1 MSSALDRLLG
11 QTLESMIRE
20 KLGQKTCEKIEV
32 RLRQRYNLDLAAS
45 INDFYTLDATLREF
59 FASGADAIEED
70 FANNLI
76 SINTPAKGRR
86 WILIQNSELAEL
98 ILATYG
104 DKDKRLILEVAFTN
118 PSVILDILE
127 ATRIP
132 KSSGYRLINQ
142 LVENGLL
149 TEQGYAESSDGKKVN
164 KYTALFESVKIEIDT
179 SGLIF
184 TSDMPLPSFPVV
196 EVLLK
201 ENILNESQII
211 RVLLRGKKLL
221 HTNTTLYKMSES
233 THENTVEPKSG
244 LNDKVLLLIAGLAVI
259 YQTFNYILPEKE
271 GELSPIDF
279 LVLVAVV
286 VCAIAS
292 FLVSNRYAR

>member
-59 FASGADAIEED
+59 FSSGADAIEED

-86 WILIQNSELAEL
+86 WILIHNSELAEI

-149 TEQGYAESSDGKKVN
+149 TEQGYSESSDGKKVN
-164 KYTALFESVKIEIDT
+164 KYTALFERVKIEIDT
-179 SGLIF
+179 NGLIF
-184 TSDMPLPSFPVV
+184 TSDIPLPSFPVV

-211 RVLLRGKKLL
+211 RVLLRGKKL
-221 HTNTTLYKMSES
+221 
-233 THENTVEPKSG
+233 
-244 LNDKVLLLIAGLAVI
+244 
-259 YQTFNYILPEKE
+259 
-271 GELSPIDF
+271 
-279 LVLVAVV
+279 
-286 VCAIAS
+286 
-292 FLVSNRYAR
+292 

>member
-59 FASGADAIEED
+59 FSSGADAIEED

-164 KYTALFESVKIEIDT
+164 KYTALFEKVKIEIDT
-179 SGLIF
+179 NGLIF
-184 TSDMPLPSFPVV
+184 TSDIPLPSFPVV

-211 RVLLRGKKLL
+211 RVLLRDKKLSP
-221 HTNTTLYKMSES
+221 TNVK
-233 THENTVEPKSG
+233 P
-244 LNDKVLLLIAGLAVI
+244 
-259 YQTFNYILPEKE
+259 
-271 GELSPIDF
+271 
-279 LVLVAVV
+279 
-286 VCAIAS
+286 
-292 FLVSNRYAR
+292 

>member
-59 FASGADAIEED
+59 FSSGADAIEED

-98 ILATYG
+98 ILASYG
-104 DKDKRLILEVAFTN
+104 DKDKRLILEVAFTK
-118 PSVILDILE
+118 PSIIQDILE
-127 ATRIP
+127 ATQIP
-132 KSSGYRLINQ
+132 KSTGYRLINQ

-164 KYTALFESVKIEIDT
+164 KYTALFEKVKIEIDT
-179 SGLIF
+179 NGLVF
-184 TSDMPLPSFPVV
+184 TSDIPLASFPVV

-211 RVLLRGKKLL
+211 RVLLRGKKL
-221 HTNTTLYKMSES
+221 
-233 THENTVEPKSG
+233 
-244 LNDKVLLLIAGLAVI
+244 
-259 YQTFNYILPEKE
+259 
-271 GELSPIDF
+271 
-279 LVLVAVV
+279 
-286 VCAIAS
+286 
-292 FLVSNRYAR
+292 

>member
-1 MSSALDRLLG
+1 
-11 QTLESMIRE
+11 MIRE

-59 FASGADAIEED
+59 FSSGADAIEED

-76 SINTPAKGRR
+76 SVNTPAKGRR

-98 ILATYG
+98 ILASYG
-104 DKDKRLILEVAFTN
+104 DKDKRLILEVAFTK
-118 PSVILDILE
+118 PSIIQDILE
-127 ATRIP
+127 ATQIP
-132 KSSGYRLINQ
+132 KSTGYRLINQ

-164 KYTALFESVKIEIDT
+164 KYTALFEKVNIEIDT
-179 SGLIF
+179 NGLVF
-184 TSDMPLPSFPVV
+184 TSDIPLASFPVV

-211 RVLLRGKKLL
+211 RVLLRGKKL
-221 HTNTTLYKMSES
+221 
-233 THENTVEPKSG
+233 
-244 LNDKVLLLIAGLAVI
+244 
-259 YQTFNYILPEKE
+259 
-271 GELSPIDF
+271 
-279 LVLVAVV
+279 
-286 VCAIAS
+286 
-292 FLVSNRYAR
+292 

>member
-1 MSSALDRLLG
+1 MPSALDRLLG

-45 INDFYTLDATLREF
+45 ISEFYTLDATLREF
-59 FASGADAIEED
+59 FSSGADAIEED

-76 SINTPAKGRR
+76 SINTSAKGRR
-86 WILIQNSELAEL
+86 WILIENSELAEL
-98 ILATYG
+98 ILSTYG
-104 DKDKRLILEVAFTN
+104 DKDKRIILEVAFTN

-132 KSSGYRLINQ
+132 KSTGYRLINQ

-164 KYTALFESVKIEIDT
+164 KYTALFERIKIEIDT

-184 TSDMPLPSFPVV
+184 TSGIPLPSFPVV

-211 RVLLRGKKLL
+211 RVLLREKKLSP
-221 HTNTTLYKMSES
+221 TNVK
-233 THENTVEPKSG
+233 P
-244 LNDKVLLLIAGLAVI
+244 
-259 YQTFNYILPEKE
+259 
-271 GELSPIDF
+271 
-279 LVLVAVV
+279 
-286 VCAIAS
+286 
-292 FLVSNRYAR
+292 

>member
-59 FASGADAIEED
+59 FSSGADAIEED

-164 KYTALFESVKIEIDT
+164 KYTALFEKVKIEIET
-179 SGLIF
+179 NGLIF
-184 TSDMPLPSFPVV
+184 TSDIPLPSFPVV

-211 RVLLRGKKLL
+211 RVLLREKKLSP
-221 HTNTTLYKMSES
+221 TNVK
-233 THENTVEPKSG
+233 P
-244 LNDKVLLLIAGLAVI
+244 
-259 YQTFNYILPEKE
+259 
-271 GELSPIDF
+271 
-279 LVLVAVV
+279 
-286 VCAIAS
+286 
-292 FLVSNRYAR
+292 

>member
-1 MSSALDRLLG
+1 MQLMSSALDRLLG

-59 FASGADAIEED
+59 FSSGADAIEED

-76 SINTPAKGRR
+76 SVNTPAKGRR

-98 ILATYG
+98 ILASYG
-104 DKDKRLILEVAFTN
+104 DKDKRLILEVAFTK
-118 PSVILDILE
+118 PSIIQDILE
-127 ATRIP
+127 ATQIP
-132 KSSGYRLINQ
+132 KSTGYRLINQ

-164 KYTALFESVKIEIDT
+164 KYTALFERVKIEIDT
-179 SGLIF
+179 NGLIF
-184 TSDMPLPSFPVV
+184 TSDIPLPSFPVV

-211 RVLLRGKKLL
+211 RVLLREKKLSP
-221 HTNTTLYKMSES
+221 TNVK
-233 THENTVEPKSG
+233 PK
-244 LNDKVLLLIAGLAVI
+244 
-259 YQTFNYILPEKE
+259 
-271 GELSPIDF
+271 
-279 LVLVAVV
+279 
-286 VCAIAS
+286 
-292 FLVSNRYAR
+292 

>member
-1 MSSALDRLLG
+1 MPSALDRLLG

-45 INDFYTLDATLREF
+45 ISEFYTLDATLREF
-59 FASGADAIEED
+59 FSSGADAIEED

-76 SINTPAKGRR
+76 SINASAKGRR
-86 WILIQNSELAEL
+86 WILIENSELAEL
-98 ILATYG
+98 ILSTYG
-104 DKDKRLILEVAFTN
+104 DKDKRIILEVAFTN

-132 KSSGYRLINQ
+132 KSTGYRLINQ

-164 KYTALFESVKIEIDT
+164 KYTALFERIKIEIDT

-184 TSDMPLPSFPVV
+184 TSGIPLPSFPVV

-211 RVLLRGKKLL
+211 RVLLREKKLSP
-221 HTNTTLYKMSES
+221 TNVK
-233 THENTVEPKSG
+233 P
-244 LNDKVLLLIAGLAVI
+244 
-259 YQTFNYILPEKE
+259 
-271 GELSPIDF
+271 
-279 LVLVAVV
+279 
-286 VCAIAS
+286 
-292 FLVSNRYAR
+292 

>member
-1 MSSALDRLLG
+1 MPSALDRLLG

-45 INDFYTLDATLREF
+45 ISDFYTLDATLREF
-59 FASGADAIEED
+59 FSSGADAIEED

-76 SINTPAKGRR
+76 SINTSAKGRR
-86 WILIQNSELAEL
+86 WILIENSELAEL
-98 ILATYG
+98 ILSTYG
-104 DKDKRLILEVAFTN
+104 DKDKRIILEVAFTN

-132 KSSGYRLINQ
+132 KSTGYRLINQ

-164 KYTALFESVKIEIDT
+164 KYTALLERIKIEIDT

-184 TSDMPLPSFPVV
+184 TSGIPLPSFPVV

-211 RVLLRGKKLL
+211 RVLLREKKLSP
-221 HTNTTLYKMSES
+221 TNVK
-233 THENTVEPKSG
+233 P
-244 LNDKVLLLIAGLAVI
+244 
-259 YQTFNYILPEKE
+259 
-271 GELSPIDF
+271 
-279 LVLVAVV
+279 
-286 VCAIAS
+286 
-292 FLVSNRYAR
+292 

>member
-1 MSSALDRLLG
+1 MQLMSSALDRLLG

-59 FASGADAIEED
+59 FSSGADAIEED

-86 WILIQNSELAEL
+86 WILIQNSDLAEL

-149 TEQGYAESSDGKKVN
+149 TEQGYAESSDGKKVS
-164 KYTALFESVKIEIDT
+164 KYTALFERVKIEIDT
-179 SGLIF
+179 NGLIF
-184 TSDMPLPSFPVV
+184 TSGMPLPSFPVV

-211 RVLLRGKKLL
+211 RVLLRGKKL
-221 HTNTTLYKMSES
+221 
-233 THENTVEPKSG
+233 
-244 LNDKVLLLIAGLAVI
+244 
-259 YQTFNYILPEKE
+259 
-271 GELSPIDF
+271 
-279 LVLVAVV
+279 
-286 VCAIAS
+286 
-292 FLVSNRYAR
+292 

>member
-1 MSSALDRLLG
+1 MQLMSSALDRLLG

-59 FASGADAIEED
+59 FSSGADAIEED

-76 SINTPAKGRR
+76 SVNTPAKGRR

-98 ILATYG
+98 ILASYG
-104 DKDKRLILEVAFTN
+104 DKDKRLILEVAFTK
-118 PSVILDILE
+118 PSIIQDILE
-127 ATRIP
+127 ATQIP
-132 KSSGYRLINQ
+132 KSTGYRLINQ

-164 KYTALFESVKIEIDT
+164 KYTALFEKVKIEIDT
-179 SGLIF
+179 NGLVF
-184 TSDMPLPSFPVV
+184 TSDIPLASFPVV

-211 RVLLRGKKLL
+211 RVLLRGKKL
-221 HTNTTLYKMSES
+221 
-233 THENTVEPKSG
+233 
-244 LNDKVLLLIAGLAVI
+244 
-259 YQTFNYILPEKE
+259 
-271 GELSPIDF
+271 
-279 LVLVAVV
+279 
-286 VCAIAS
+286 
-292 FLVSNRYAR
+292 

>member
-1 MSSALDRLLG
+1 MASALDRLLG

-20 KLGQKTCEKIEV
+20 KLGQKTCEKIEL

-59 FASGADAIEED
+59 FSSGADAIEED

-76 SINTPAKGRR
+76 SINTDAKGRR
-86 WILIQNSELAEL
+86 WILIANTELAEL

-104 DKDKRLILEVAFTN
+104 DKDKRLILEVAFNN
-118 PSVILDILE
+118 PSVIQDILE

-132 KSSGYRLINQ
+132 ESSGYRLINQ

-164 KYTALFESVKIEIDT
+164 KYTALFERVRIEIDT
-179 SGLIF
+179 NGLIF
-184 TSDMPLPSFPVV
+184 TADIPLPSFPIV

-211 RVLLRGKKLL
+211 RVLLRVKKL
-221 HTNTTLYKMSES
+221 
-233 THENTVEPKSG
+233 
-244 LNDKVLLLIAGLAVI
+244 
-259 YQTFNYILPEKE
+259 
-271 GELSPIDF
+271 
-279 LVLVAVV
+279 
-286 VCAIAS
+286 
-292 FLVSNRYAR
+292 

>member
-1 MSSALDRLLG
+1 MQLMSSALDRLLG

-59 FASGADAIEED
+59 FSSGADAIEED

-164 KYTALFESVKIEIDT
+164 KYTALFEKVKIEIDT
-179 SGLIF
+179 NGLIF
-184 TSDMPLPSFPVV
+184 TSDNPLPSFPVV

-211 RVLLRGKKLL
+211 RVLLRGKKL
-221 HTNTTLYKMSES
+221 
-233 THENTVEPKSG
+233 
-244 LNDKVLLLIAGLAVI
+244 
-259 YQTFNYILPEKE
+259 
-271 GELSPIDF
+271 
-279 LVLVAVV
+279 
-286 VCAIAS
+286 
-292 FLVSNRYAR
+292 